1 MPDKVY
7 VISRLGH
14 PLMPCSPA
22 KARHLLDDKK
32 AKVVKRM
39 PFTIRLLYGSTK
51 YIQPIILG
59 VDAGSKTIGLSAS
72 TAKEEVF
79 AAEVMPRND
88 VVENLS
94 TRREFHRARRN
105 RTTRY
110 RKPRSDNRVRSNHER
125 WLAPSVKVKIQEHIT
140 SIKRVCTILPISK
153 VVIET
158 AEFDL
163 QLLKAIQEGKPIPE
177 GEDYRRAKCTV
188 LIMFVSTSSGEI
200 ITPAS
205 AVESGVRRRIPLGC
219 MSTILRAANTA
230 GMLQTIMEPFVTI
243 AIRSSI
249 SASSRT

>member
-32 AKVVKRM
+32 AKVVKRT

-51 YIQPIILG
+51 YIQPVILG
-59 VDAGSKTIGLSAS
+59 VDAGSKTIGLLAS
-72 TAKEEVF
+72 TVKEELF

-94 TRREFHRARRN
+94 TRRAFRRARRN

-110 RKPRSDNRVRSNHER
+110 REPRSDNRVRSNHEC

-140 SIKRVCTILPISK
+140 SIKRVCTILP
-153 VVIET
+153 
-158 AEFDL
+158 
-163 QLLKAIQEGKPIPE
+163 
-177 GEDYRRAKCTV
+177 
-188 LIMFVSTSSGEI
+188 
-200 ITPAS
+200 
-205 AVESGVRRRIPLGC
+205 
-219 MSTILRAANTA
+219 
-230 GMLQTIMEPFVTI
+230 VTKW
-243 AIRSSI
+243 
-249 SASSRT
+249 

>member
-94 TRREFHRARRN
+94 TRREFRRARRTVPHGIGN
-105 RTTRY
+105 
-110 RKPRSDNRVRSNHER
+110 
-125 WLAPSVKVKIQEHIT
+125 L
-140 SIKRVCTILPISK
+140 
-153 VVIET
+153 
-158 AEFDL
+158 
-163 QLLKAIQEGKPIPE
+163 
-177 GEDYRRAKCTV
+177 V
-188 LIMFVSTSSGEI
+188 LIIVCVA
-200 ITPAS
+200 ITN
-205 AVESGVRRRIPLGC
+205 VGLPL
-219 MSTILRAANTA
+219 L
-230 GMLQTIMEPFVTI
+230 
-243 AIRSSI
+243 
-249 SASSRT
+249 

>member
-1 MPDKVY
+1 
-7 VISRLGH
+7 
-14 PLMPCSPA
+14 
-22 KARHLLDDKK
+22 
-32 AKVVKRM
+32 M

-94 TRREFHRARRN
+94 TRREFRRARRN

-177 GEDYRRAKCTV
+177 GEDYQKGEMYGSYNVCQYV
-188 LIMFVSTSSGEI
+188 LWRI

>member
-94 TRREFHRARRN
+94 TRREFRRARRN

-110 RKPRSDNRVRSNHER
+110 RKPRSGNRVRSNHER
-125 WLAPSVKVKIQEHIT
+125 WLAPSVKVKIQD
-140 SIKRVCTILPISK
+140 
-153 VVIET
+153 
-158 AEFDL
+158 AYYFY
-163 QLLKAIQEGKPIPE
+163 QEGMYYPAYQQGSHRDCRIRP
-177 GEDYRRAKCTV
+177 
-188 LIMFVSTSSGEI
+188 STSQSYSGGKAYPGRRGLSE
-200 ITPAS
+200 
-205 AVESGVRRRIPLGC
+205 GRNVRFL
-219 MSTILRAANTA
+219 
-230 GMLQTIMEPFVTI
+230 
-243 AIRSSI
+243 
-249 SASSRT
+249 

>member
-1 MPDKVY
+1 MPNKVY
-7 VISRLGH
+7 IINKHGR

-158 AEFDL
+158 AEFDF
-163 QLLKAIQEGKPIPE
+163 QLLKAIQEGKPSPE

-188 LIMFVSTSSGEI
+188 LIMVVSTSSGEI

-219 MSTILRAANTA
+219 MSTILRAAKTA

>member
-79 AAEVMPRND
+79 AAEVSSSVRN
-88 VVENLS
+88 
-94 TRREFHRARRN
+94 
-105 RTTRY
+105 
-110 RKPRSDNRVRSNHER
+110 
-125 WLAPSVKVKIQEHIT
+125 I
-140 SIKRVCTILPISK
+140 
-153 VVIET
+153 
-158 AEFDL
+158 
-163 QLLKAIQEGKPIPE
+163 
-177 GEDYRRAKCTV
+177 
-188 LIMFVSTSSGEI
+188 
-200 ITPAS
+200 AS
-205 AVESGVRRRIPLGC
+205 AKHAHIKISRRI
-219 MSTILRAANTA
+219 
-230 GMLQTIMEPFVTI
+230 
-243 AIRSSI
+243 
-249 SASSRT
+249 

>member
-94 TRREFHRARRN
+94 TRREFRRARRN

-177 GEDYRRAKCTV
+177 GEDYQKGEMYGSYNVCQYV
-188 LIMFVSTSSGEI
+188 LWRDNYTCICC
-200 ITPAS
+200 
-205 AVESGVRRRIPLGC
+205 GVRGTPKNPVGC

>member
-94 TRREFHRARRN
+94 TRREFRRARRN

-140 SIKRVCTILPISK
+140 SINYI
-153 VVIET
+153 
-158 AEFDL
+158 
-163 QLLKAIQEGKPIPE
+163 GH
-177 GEDYRRAKCTV
+177 TV
-188 LIMFVSTSSGEI
+188 RPHWDNRFSW
-200 ITPAS
+200 
-205 AVESGVRRRIPLGC
+205 
-219 MSTILRAANTA
+219 
-230 GMLQTIMEPFVTI
+230 F
-243 AIRSSI
+243 
-249 SASSRT
+249 SR